1 MNLHKNKWIAISLAV
16 LVFIGLKEP
25 ANAQQSNKKALLWE
39 ISGNGLKESSYLFGT
54 YHLLTDSYLTETPEI
69 NLPFK
74 NAKGV
79 VVEMVIDSSKLQ
91 SMGMMA
97 IMPDKKISDLI
108 SPEDF
113 KLVSSELESL
123 MGVNLKMMDQLKP
136 MSVMVIM
143 TLMYSQKLNEATLK
157 KYPGL
162 PMDYHFA
169 ASGKK
174 AGKIVTPLETM
185 EEQLSLLYDH
195 LPVQEQANQLVS
207 YVKQKDLAMKM
218 QVDLNTYYLAKDL
231 ENLYSMLKEMPEEL
245 GASDF
250 MLKDRNVKWM
260 NTLPGL
266 MKNGSQFIAVGALHL
281 AGPDGLITLL
291 QQQGYKVEPVIR

>member
-25 ANAQQSNKKALLWE
+25 ASAQQTNKKALLWE
-39 ISGNGLKESSYLFGT
+39 ISGNGLKEPSYLFGT
-54 YHLLTDSYLTETPEI
+54 YHLLRDSYLSETPEI

-143 TLMYSQKLNEATLK
+143 TLMSSQKLNEATLK

-174 AGKIVTPLETM
+174 SGKIVTPLETM
-185 EEQLSLLYDH
+185 EEQLNLLYNH
-195 LPVQEQANQLVS
+195 LPLQEQANQLVS
-207 YVKQKDLAMKM
+207 FVKQKELAAKM

-231 ENLYSMLKEMPEEL
+231 EKLYSMLKDLPEEL
-245 GASDF
+245 GASDY

-291 QQQGYKVEPVIR
+291 RQQGYKVEPVIK